1 MADDRQAGFLH
12 LRLRKNEDGQFFD
25 LLMPDLPGEWS
36 RALIDKA
43 DGERLSFLGSATVIW
58 LMVDGRAF
66 ANPETRNYAVYRAEM
81 LVERLAVVLPNPRPR
96 IILVPSWRDIG
107 DFPAASYDQI
117 RSEGIAILV
126 LVCFALFVACGT
138 VGNNADRGN
147 GRAALR
153 LAGFWIAGDTANED
167 NKICH
172 GYSPEFCIRDHP
184 GCEPD
189 RRSGQQAL
197 APQILRG
204 TP

>member
-1 MADDRQAGFLH
+1 MTTSSLKRRRVGVGAI
-12 LRLRKNEDGQFFD
+12 
-25 LLMPDLPGEWS
+25 LLPVAIA
-36 RALIDKA
+36 ALA
-43 DGERLSFLGSATVIW
+43 ASA
-58 LMVDGRAF
+58 AF
-66 ANPETRNYAVYRAEM
+66 AGADTTFA
-81 LVERLAVVLPNPRPR
+81 
-96 IILVPSWRDIG
+96 
-107 DFPAASYDQI
+107 PA
-117 RSEGIAILV
+117 LTK
-126 LVCFALFVACGT
+126 FTLFVACGA

-147 GRAALR
+147 GRAALC